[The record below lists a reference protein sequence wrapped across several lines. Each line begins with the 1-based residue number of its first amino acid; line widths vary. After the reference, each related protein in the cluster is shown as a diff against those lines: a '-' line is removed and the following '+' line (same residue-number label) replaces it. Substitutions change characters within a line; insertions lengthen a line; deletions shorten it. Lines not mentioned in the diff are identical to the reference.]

1 MAEEKER
8 LAGEIRDAMKARAA
22 VRLAALRLLSA
33 SVKNR
38 EVELGHELSTEEF
51 QEIAGREAK
60 RRKESIEA
68 YGKGG
73 RQDLVDRERE
83 ELAVIEEYLPPSL
96 SDEEVDRLI
105 ADAIAET
112 GASTPGDMG
121 KVMKAVMGRARGQVD
136 GAVVSA
142 RVRERLAGSG

>member
-1 MAEEKER
+1 VAEEKGR
-8 LAGEIRDAMKARAA
+8 LAEQIKGAMKARAT

-38 EVELGHELSTEEF
+38 EVELGHELTTEEF
-51 QEIAGREAK
+51 QEVAGREAE

-83 ELAVIEEYLPPSL
+83 ELSVIEEYLPPAL
-96 SDEEVDRLI
+96 SEDEVDRLI
-105 ADAIAET
+105 DQAIAET
-112 GASTPGDMG
+112 GASQPGDLG

-136 GAVVSA
+136 GALVSA
-142 RVRERLAGSG
+142 RVRERLS